1 MTKNAF
7 LGIESILFTFFK
19 NSFRIVPTSLSLDE
33 KAIDE
38 SQESVEIPKH
48 EEMQGCQDE
57 GDAVKE
63 REDPNYDP

>member
-7 LGIESILFTFFK
+7 LGIESILFTVFK
-19 NSFRIVPTSLSLDE
+19 NPLGLFLSSLSLDE

-38 SQESVEIPKH
+38 SQEQLRFQQH